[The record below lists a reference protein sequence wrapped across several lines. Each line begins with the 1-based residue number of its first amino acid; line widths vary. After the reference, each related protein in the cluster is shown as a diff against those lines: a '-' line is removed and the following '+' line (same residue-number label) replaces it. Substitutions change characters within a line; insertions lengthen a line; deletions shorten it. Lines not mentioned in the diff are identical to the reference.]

1 MIHVL
6 NELLAPAAMERL
18 ALVVNHVLRTDA
30 EAMRRLAAQEGRSVA
45 VMFDGWP
52 GWLPKPPGMAFRL
65 TPAGLVEWCG
75 LQGVD
80 DPDLR
85 LGVDVSRPDRLA
97 AQLLASET
105 PLVRIEGHEGL
116 ATEVG
121 WLLDNVRWDVAADLE
136 RLFGPA
142 AAQALH
148 TAGRWL
154 ARGLSAGL
162 RGVGGLADRFRPG
175 AR

>member
-1 MIHVL
+1 MIHAL

-18 ALVVNHVLRTDA
+18 ALVINHVLSADA
-30 EAMRRLAAQEGRSVA
+30 QATARLAAHQGRSIA
-45 VMFDGWP
+45 VVLDGWP
-52 GWLPKPPGMAFRL
+52 GWMPAPPAMAFRV
-65 TPAGLVEWCG
+65 TAAGLVEWCG

-80 DPDLR
+80 VPDLR
-85 LGVDVSRPDRLA
+85 LGIDVSRPDRLA
-97 AQLLASET
+97 ARLLASET
-105 PLVRIEGHEGL
+105 PVVRIDGDGGL
-116 ATEVG
+116 ATEIG
-121 WLLDNVRWDVAADLE
+121 WVLDNVRWDVAADLE

-148 TAGRWL
+148 SAGRWL

-175 AR
+175 PR